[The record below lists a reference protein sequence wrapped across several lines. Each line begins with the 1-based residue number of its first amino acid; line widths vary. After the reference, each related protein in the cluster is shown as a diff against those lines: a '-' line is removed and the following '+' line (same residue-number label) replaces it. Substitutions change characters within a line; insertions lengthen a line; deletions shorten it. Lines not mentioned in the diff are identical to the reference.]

1 MMMMINVLYSF
12 LPIFVIGDGLINF
25 KMLMVECKQ
34 SPQPTIA
41 MAADVLFDIIDRG
54 GDRIFIKSPR
64 LLVALLLRD
73 DRGLLIGPPQ

>member
-1 MMMMINVLYSF
+1 MASCDPCSRPHLNEIRFTLMMMMINVLYSF

-41 MAADVLFDIIDRG
+41 MAADVL
-54 GDRIFIKSPR
+54 
-64 LLVALLLRD
+64 
-73 DRGLLIGPPQ
+73 